1 MRAAEEFICL
11 RRAWINALP
20 MSYPLPAPPPR
31 VEPPPPEWL
40 PVLDRELLERDA
52 GGFDLM
58 DEPELLR

>member
-11 RRAWINALP
+11 RRAKIDI
-20 MSYPLPAPPPR
+20 MSAYYPLPAPPPR

-52 GGFDLM
+52 GGFDLP